1 LSPGDNG
8 KINCLSQ
15 WGPLESRM
23 KRQYVAVVLIFSAIL
38 VLVTTYSLLKKPAA
52 MTTPVYGYR
61 IVNTYPHDSNAFTE
75 GLVYSDGFLYEGTG
89 LNGHSTL
96 RQVEFQTGTVLQSIS
111 LPEKYFG
118 EGITIVGDRIYQLTY
133 RSEIGFIYDRTSFS
147 LLGNF
152 TYSTE
157 GWGLTYDGSR
167 LIMSDGSSTLYFLD
181 PSTLENVGQVKVT
194 DGTPVTNLNELEYVN
209 GKVYANVFLTNTIA
223 VIDPSTGRV
232 DSWIDLTGLPGGS
245 HQDINSVL
253 NGIAYESVGGQ
264 LFVTGKN
271 WSNLYEIKLVTED

>member
-1 LSPGDNG
+1 
-8 KINCLSQ
+8 
-15 WGPLESRM
+15 M

-194 DGTPVTNLNELEYVN
+194 DGAPVTNLNELEYVN